1 MKRFTLIELSVVVA
15 IIGILI
21 SLLLPVLGKARKIA
35 RQVTCVSQL
44 RQLSVALYNYTDDN
58 DSHFPSHGYIN
69 RTAGTA
75 ITWDDLISGYDGRS
89 SLSYEEMLTSQT
101 SGITE
106 NQNDLYVCPED
117 DVIRDELEVKK
128 SYGISVLRKD
138 FPNPPHIFEGIR
150 GISGDYESV
159 GASRTVNEISFT
171 SRTILKSEN
180 LSESNTMGN
189 AEGMV
194 FSLTQYNSIIGD
206 GLWSGSVPHS
216 GKFNYSFVD
225 GHVEL
230 MNFYETMLGLPYY
243 WEDVRNTM
251 WDAER

>member
-1 MKRFTLIELSVVVA
+1 MKRFTLIELLVVVA
-15 IIGILI
+15 IIGILA
-21 SLLLPVLGKARKIA
+21 SLLLPALGKARKSA
-35 RQVTCVSQL
+35 RRATCVSQL

-58 DSHFPSHGYIN
+58 DSHFPSHGEVV
-69 RTAGTA
+69 GGV

-89 SLSYEEMLTSQT
+89 SLSYAEMVTSQS

-117 DVIRDELEVKK
+117 DVVRAGNEVKK

-138 FPNPPHIFEGIR
+138 EPNPPHIFNGIR
-150 GISGDYESV
+150 GISGDYDSL
-159 GASRTVNEISFT
+159 GASRKVSEISYT
-171 SRTILKSEN
+171 SETILKSEN
-180 LSESNTMGN
+180 LNELNTMGN
-189 AEGMV
+189 KEGMV
-194 FSLTQYNSIIGD
+194 FSLTQYNSIAGA
-206 GLWSGSVPHS
+206 GLWSGPVPHS

-230 MNFYETMLGLPYY
+230 MDFYETMRGLAYN
-243 WEDVRNTM
+243 WQDVRNTM

>member
-1 MKRFTLIELSVVVA
+1 MKRFTLIELLVVVA
-15 IIGILI
+15 IIGILA
-21 SLLLPVLGKARKIA
+21 SLLLPVLGKARKSA
-35 RQVTCVSQL
+35 RRATCVSQL

-58 DSHFPSHGYIN
+58 DSHFPSHGFIS
-69 RTAGTA
+69 RPDGTA

-89 SLSYEEMLTSQT
+89 SLSYAEMVTSQS

-117 DVIRDELEVKK
+117 DVVRAGNEVKK
-128 SYGISVLRKD
+128 SYGISALRKD
-138 FPNPPHIFEGIR
+138 LPDNSDLVNGIR
-150 GISGDYESV
+150 GISGDYESA
-159 GASRTVNEISFT
+159 GASRKVSEISYT
-171 SRTILKSEN
+171 SETILKSEN
-180 LSESNTMGN
+180 LNEQNTMGN

-194 FSLTQYNSIIGD
+194 FSGTQYNSIVGAGD
-206 GLWSGSVPHS
+206 WSGPVPHS

-230 MNFYETMLGLPYY
+230 MDFYQTMRGLPYNIF
-243 WEDVRNTM
+243 DVRDTM